1 MQYAR
6 SAGKAANADD
16 AAKLDGL
23 APEAY
28 IQPQDNL
35 LDNGYFEINQQNKA
49 EYTGATYTIDRWQM
63 SIARGKLNVNDG
75 YVTLTN
81 TSETGAQYFRQPF
94 EILFQEGDVL
104 TLAVMLRG
112 SGQGQLFLGDSATGA
127 NIGGGLSFT
136 PTDSWKVYIKTIK
149 IGSIIP
155 KYFILACVGQNA
167 RFDIKCAKTE
177 YGPYFTGWPVWN
189 YALEL
194 AKCQRY
200 ALEMVS
206 AFNTK
211 FGEIGAG
218 SASNAIRAVIFCPVP
233 VSLRVKPTVSFTG
246 DFRLVES
253 GSWQEG
259 IPVTSITVNQT
270 TTNGVSL
277 YVNTAGGLSAGKWYK
292 LAFNNSEQNSL
303 LLNANL

>member
-155 KYFILACVGQNA
+155 KYFTLACVGQNA